1 MHKANEVQLIATSRG
16 DIQGY
21 RMQEMFGM
29 DKNICG
35 RSGHNIIR
43 QVMNSELTKS
53 VWQVISVRD
62 EMVQCMDWFLQT
74 GHGF

>member
-1 MHKANEVQLIATSRG
+1 
-16 DIQGY
+16 
-21 RMQEMFGM
+21 MQEMLGM

-43 QVMNSELTKS
+43 QVMNSELRKS

-62 EMVQCMDWFLQT
+62 EIGFSAWT
-74 GHGF
+74 GSYRQGMAFDRSWIW